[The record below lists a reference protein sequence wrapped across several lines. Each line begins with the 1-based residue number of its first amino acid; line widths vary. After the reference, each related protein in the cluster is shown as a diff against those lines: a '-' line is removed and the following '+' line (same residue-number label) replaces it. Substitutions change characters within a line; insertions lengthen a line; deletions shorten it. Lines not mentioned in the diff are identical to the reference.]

1 MLIFIV
7 FCIFASI
14 FLGYKFKINIGLFA
28 LAFSYII
35 ACFGM
40 NLSVKELL
48 NMWPL
53 SIFFV
58 ILSVCMFYNI
68 ASANLTLEKLANLI
82 LIKFQNHQ
90 RFLPFVIYFIA
101 SLIAALGAG
110 FYSVLAFMAPL
121 SFVLCDKLKLNKLIC
136 AMAINYG
143 ALSGANFVSSQSGII
158 FRNLM
163 QDAGLS
169 QNEAFI
175 NAFWIFFASFI
186 LPIFVLGIYTLF
198 AKTQSV
204 KITLHLNNI
213 SFDFKQKITLI
224 LMGLLIFIILLFPI
238 LNIIFQDNKTIAFLN
253 KKIDIAFICIIF
265 VIIALM
271 LNLAEQNKIIN
282 LIPWQTLLMIVGV
295 GMLISLAI
303 KAGMTNE
310 LKSFVSNN
318 INKNFIPLIM
328 MIIAAFMSLF
338 SSTLGVVAPALFVLV
353 PDIASASGVNVCII
367 FVCIIIGAQASAI
380 SPFSSGGSLILGSI
394 KQEQKD
400 LMLKELMFK
409 AVPIGFFAAFILC
422 FVLTL
427 FI

>member
-271 LNLAEQNKIIN
+271 LNLAEQNKIVN

-353 PDIASASGVNVCII
+353 PDIASASGVNACII

-427 FI
+427 FV

>member
-353 PDIASASGVNVCII
+353 PDIASASGVNACII